1 MSYPEHLNNHLG
13 EVAEKLGIDP
23 IDMTIVKMTPGV
35 DDRHKELELIQGSW
49 KETRPWIIID
59 EKDRIY
65 TLTSA
70 ESLSMI
76 IRLLSNSQSENFQ
89 HKLEKAIWQRLP
101 IDFEDV
107 WSVAMDRIQTMARSQ
122 SDSTV
127 VNIDLDWLVSEIKQK
142 YPNLFYHL
150 DQIMTQKE

>member
-13 EVAEKLGIDP
+13 EVAEKLGLDP

>member
-1 MSYPEHLNNHLG
+1 MTYPEHLSNHMG

-23 IDMTIVKMTPGV
+23 SDMTIVKMTPGI
-35 DDRHKELELIQGSW
+35 DDRHKELELLQGSW
-49 KETRPWIIID
+49 KETRPWIIVD
-59 EKDRIY
+59 ERDRIF

-76 IRLLSNSQSENFQ
+76 IRLLSTSQSENFH

-107 WSVAMDRIQTMARSQ
+107 WSVAMDRIQTMARAQ

-127 VNIDLDWLVSEIKQK
+127 VNIDLNWLVSEIKQK

>member
-1 MSYPEHLNNHLG
+1 MG

-23 IDMTIVKMTPGV
+23 SDMTIVKMTPGI
-35 DDRHKELELIQGSW
+35 DDRHKELELLQGSW
-49 KETRPWIIID
+49 KETRPWIIVD
-59 EKDRIY
+59 ERDRIF

-76 IRLLSNSQSENFQ
+76 IRLLSTSQSENFH

-107 WSVAMDRIQTMARSQ
+107 WSVAMDRIQTMARAQ

-127 VNIDLDWLVSEIKQK
+127 VNIDLNWLVSEIKQK

>member
-65 TLTSA
+65 
-70 ESLSMI
+70 
-76 IRLLSNSQSENFQ
+76 
-89 HKLEKAIWQRLP
+89 
-101 IDFEDV
+101 
-107 WSVAMDRIQTMARSQ
+107 
-122 SDSTV
+122 
-127 VNIDLDWLVSEIKQK
+127 
-142 YPNLFYHL
+142 
-150 DQIMTQKE
+150 

>member
-1 MSYPEHLNNHLG
+1 
-13 EVAEKLGIDP
+13 
-23 IDMTIVKMTPGV
+23 
-35 DDRHKELELIQGSW
+35 
-49 KETRPWIIID
+49 
-59 EKDRIY
+59 
-65 TLTSA
+65 
-70 ESLSMI
+70 MI
-76 IRLLSNSQSENFQ
+76 IRLLSTSQSENFH

-107 WSVAMDRIQTMARSQ
+107 WSVAMDRIQTMARAQ